1 MTDHTAS
8 PMSDPLTEEAQKPVM
23 HDYPKRGAR
32 TSCCDRDRND
42 LPFADG
48 MTTRAEDVT
57 CDGTYAPA
65 VRAHEVYPHPSDRHD
80 QPPTLTDA
88 AKYHAARALALYN
101 DDIDHPGYMDRL
113 VLALTERTVA
123 WHVAALASG
132 LSGQEALNWVH
143 WHDLDETN
151 EMLYDLCEE
160 LGVELGRIKPYPLRE
175 REVASPPEQ
184 PPAVEAARREGERR

>member
-57 CDGTYAPA
+57 CDGTY
-65 VRAHEVYPHPSDRHD
+65 
-80 QPPTLTDA
+80 
-88 AKYHAARALALYN
+88 
-101 DDIDHPGYMDRL
+101 MDRL

-151 EMLYDLCEE
+151 EILYDLCKE